1 MNEVFADSF
10 YLLALINPS
19 DGAHAQTME
28 VSEQL
33 AAPLVTTPWVL
44 TEVADALAV
53 SRRAREA
60 FGRLL
65 DDLRNDPAVTIVHAT
80 DALLEKGIRLYR
92 SRPDKDWPLTD
103 CISFSVMADRGV
115 SDALTGDR
123 HFEQAG
129 FRALLK

>member
-1 MNEVFADSF
+1 MAV
-10 YLLALINPS
+10 PS
-19 DGAHAQTME
+19 KSAAGKL
-28 VSEQL
+28 VSC
-33 AAPLVTTPWVL
+33 PRNTV
-44 TEVADALAV
+44 
-53 SRRAREA
+53 RNRN
-60 FGRLL
+60 RLL

-103 CISFSVMADRGV
+103 CISFSVMAERGV